1 MGDPTPPEVP
11 DKPSRWSYQGQSKSL
26 RYAIISALAVEIALV
41 AGLILITHDQPTPK
55 QPPKVI
61 SVKIVHLPPPPPP
74 PPPKVKPV
82 PHPPKPVKIP
92 VPVVHRPAPLPVKP
106 PTPPTP
112 PPPPK
117 QVVKTPPPPVKTP
130 PPPPPPAPVYSGVGA
145 YGSGARS
152 QVRNHVH
159 VSAIIKRL
167 GLHGTVVVSFQLG
180 PTGGKAKD
188 VHVVGGSH
196 NPLLRKAALAAV
208 SNSTFPAFTSHMP
221 PHTLSFTV
229 PIDIS

>member
-1 MGDPTPPEVP
+1 MGEATPPQVP
-11 DKPSRWSYQGQSKSL
+11 EKPSRWSYQGQSKSF
-26 RYAIISALAVEIALV
+26 RYAVISALAVEVALV
-41 AGLILITHDQPTPK
+41 AGLILLSHDHVKPK
-55 QPPKVI
+55 KPPKVI
-61 SVKIVHLPPPPPP
+61 SVRIVHIPPPPPP
-74 PPPKVKPV
+74 PKPKVKPV

-92 VPVVHRPAPLPVKP
+92 IPVVHHPAPLPVKP
-106 PTPPTP
+106 PTPPAP

-117 QVVKTPPPPVKTP
+117 QVVKTPPVKTP

-167 GLHGTVVVSFQLG
+167 GLKGTVMVSFKLD
-180 PTGGKAKD
+180 PSGGKARD
-188 VHVVGGSH
+188 VQVVGGSQ
-196 NPLLRKAALAAV
+196 NPLLRKAAVAAV
-208 SNSTFPAFTSHMP
+208 TDSTFPAFTSHMP

-229 PIDIS
+229 PIDIM

>member
-1 MGDPTPPEVP
+1 VGDPTPPEVP

-74 PPPKVKPV
+74 PPKVKPV

-117 QVVKTPPPPVKTP
+117 QVVKTPPPPVKT
-130 PPPPPPAPVYSGVGA
+130 PPPPPAPVYSGVGA

>member
-74 PPPKVKPV
+74 PPKVKPV

-117 QVVKTPPPPVKTP
+117 QVVKTPPPPVKT
-130 PPPPPPAPVYSGVGA
+130 PPPPPAPVYSGVGA

>member
-1 MGDPTPPEVP
+1 MGDSTPPEVP
-11 DKPSRWSYQGQSKSL
+11 EKASRWSYQGQSKSF

-41 AGLILITHDQPTPK
+41 AGLILITHDQPKPK
-55 QPPKVI
+55 TPPKVI
-61 SVKIVHLPPPPPP
+61 SVKIVHLTPPPPPAP

-92 VPVVHRPAPLPVKP
+92 VPVVHHPAPLPVKP

-112 PPPPK
+112 PPPPQ
-117 QVVKTPPPPVKTP
+117 QVVKTPPPVKTP
-130 PPPPPPAPVYSGVGA
+130 SPPPAPVYSGVGA

-167 GLHGTVVVSFQLG
+167 DLKGIVIVSFQLG
-180 PTGGKAKD
+180 PGGGKATN
-188 VHVVGGSH
+188 VHVVGGSQ

-208 SNSTFPAFTSHMP
+208 TDSTFPAFTSHMP
-221 PHTLSFTV
+221 PHSLSFTV